1 MLRRRRADEAIER
14 ILADPAAAAPAAVA
28 RANGRAS
35 GLPELTR
42 REREVLSLLAR
53 GEAVGGI
60 ARGLGLSVHTIRS
73 HVRNILRKL
82 RVSSQLEAVAR
93 ARRER
98 VI

>member
-1 MLRRRRADEAIER
+1 M
-14 ILADPAAAAPAAVA
+14 AVQ
-28 RANGRAS
+28 
-35 GLPELTR
+35 ELTP

-60 ARGLGLSVHTIRS
+60 ARSLGLSVHTVRS

-82 RVSSQLEAVAR
+82 GVSSQLEAVAR